1 MVRIANV
8 MVVFA
13 LLVSVVVFGARS
25 AASPAMEADAAFQ
38 AQNWPQAAEL
48 YARITTD
55 TPADA
60 LAWFRLGYAL
70 VKLGRQAEAIA
81 AFQNGEKHGL
91 PKPAVE
97 LGLAL
102 ALAQSD
108 RDKALGHL
116 QAAADAGFNDSKR
129 VESEALFAPLHSDP
143 RFAKALDTVQR
154 NEKPCVY
161 AAESRQ
167 FDFWIGEWRVVQ
179 TGTDAPQ
186 VGTSRIELV
195 HNSCVILENWTSAR
209 SPYAGQSFNI
219 YNTDLKRWEQYWVD
233 NAGGTIFFHGNLD
246 GQVMHYWT
254 DDIPQADGKTL
265 RRHLQFFNLD
275 PNTVRQFSQGSND
288 GGKTWFVVYD
298 FTYHRIDKHAE
309 APRTMHDALLDMRPE
324 TRL

>member
-8 MVVFA
+8 MIVFA
-13 LLVSVVVFGARS
+13 LLVSVVVLGARS

-38 AQNWPQAAEL
+38 AQNWPRAAEL

-55 TPADA
+55 APADA

-70 VKLGRQAEAIA
+70 VKLGRQADAIA
-81 AFQNGEKHGL
+81 AFENGEKHGV
-91 PKPAVE
+91 PKPTVE

-108 RDKALGHL
+108 RDKALAHL
-116 QAAADAGFNDSKR
+116 LAAADAGFSDSKR
-129 VESEALFAPLHSDP
+129 VEGEALLAPLRGDA
-143 RFAKALDTVQR
+143 RFAKALDTVRR

-209 SPYAGQSFNI
+209 SPYAGQSFNV
-219 YNTDLKRWEQYWVD
+219 YNKELKRWEQFWVD
-233 NAGGTIFFHGNLD
+233 NAAGTIFFYGNLD

-254 DDIPQADGKTL
+254 DDIPQADGKKL

-288 GGKTWFVVYD
+288 GGKTWFVEYD
-298 FTYHRIDKHAE
+298 FTYHRVAKHAE
-309 APRTMHDALLDMRPE
+309 GQRTMRDALLDMRPE